1 MRERVRKVELLS
13 LAWKAKVIPIYD
25 TRIILLHR
33 YCRGAEIR
41 TLTKRSQSVR
51 ATVTQ
56 HPDIKI
62 YIIFLSLSQ
71 KANQKP
77 PSGGF

>member
-1 MRERVRKVELLS
+1 MSERVRRVELLS

-25 TRIILLHR
+25 TRKKLLSHLS
-33 YCRGAEIR
+33 RGAEIR

-56 HPDIKI
+56 HPVYKTILTEKNDIVKGKI
-62 YIIFLSLSQ
+62 L
-71 KANQKP
+71 
-77 PSGGF
+77 